1 MVPEKANRR
10 AGTNRLARVPS
21 TDSSNPPD
29 GRAARTS
36 SPCFLPSSLITAAPS
51 ADESLAR
58 NLARALEAQSERASL
73 LARTRARC
81 KVEVARRKLVE
92 RTLRDT
98 EERFRQLVEH
108 GDEVFWLVEPDL
120 RRILYVSPSYERI
133 WGRPFRRLYTQPED
147 WLDAIHEDDRQRVRE
162 AFAATAIK
170 GHGDEEYR
178 VVHPDGSVRWVHDR
192 RFPIR
197 DGRGAVCRIAGIAG
211 DITDRK
217 QLEEALTRQVQEQQ
231 AELAHLQRLGTMGE
245 IASLLAH
252 ELSQPLA
259 AITNYV
265 TGCVRQLRSRV
276 GRRDDLLEMMEEAA
290 AEALRGGEIIR
301 HLWDFVHKRTPERE
315 PADVNQLVRDV
326 TRLIGVEADQKGIA
340 IHLDLSVDL
349 PRVQVDRVQV
359 EQVLV
364 NLVRNGL
371 EAMHENDPEKA
382 SLTVRTTMVGPD
394 SVEISVRDHGGGL
407 PADLV
412 DAVFAPFVTTK
423 PNGLGMG
430 LSISRSIAEAHGGR
444 VWLTADSNGATTA
457 RFTLPVVAGGRSE

>member
-10 AGTNRLARVPS
+10 AGTNRLAQVRSV
-21 TDSSNPPD
+21 DSSNPPD

-36 SPCFLPSSLITAAPS
+36 SPCSLPSSLITAAPS

-81 KVEVARRKLVE
+81 KIEIARRKLVE

-98 EERFRQLVEH
+98 EEQFRQLVEY

-133 WGRPFRRLYTQPED
+133 WGRPFRRLYTHAED
-147 WLDAIHEDDRQRVRE
+147 WLDGIHEDDRQRVRE

-178 VVHPDGSVRWVHDR
+178 VVHPDGTVRWVHDR

-211 DITDRK
+211 DITERK

-364 NLVRNGL
+364 NLIRNGL
-371 EAMHENDPEKA
+371 EAMHESDPETA
-382 SLTVRTTMVGPD
+382 SLTVRTTMAGPD
-394 SVEISVRDHGGGL
+394 SVEISVRDHGEGL

>member
-1 MVPEKANRR
+1 LSRSRNRH
-10 AGTNRLARVPS
+10 AATNGLTQVRSV
-21 TDSSNPPD
+21 DSSDPPD

-36 SPCFLPSSLITAAPS
+36 LPSSLITAAPN
-51 ADESLAR
+51 ADDRLAR

-81 KVEVARRKLVE
+81 KIEIARRKLVE

-98 EERFRQLVEH
+98 EERFCQLVEY
-108 GDEVFWLVEPDL
+108 GDDVFWLAEPDL

-133 WGRPFRRLYTQPED
+133 WGRPFRRLYTHPED

-178 VVHPDGSVRWVHDR
+178 VVRPDGTVRWVHDR
-192 RFPIR
+192 RLPIR

-211 DITDRK
+211 DITERK
-217 QLEEALTRQVQEQQ
+217 QREEALTRQVREQQ
-231 AELAHLQRLGTMGE
+231 AQLAHAQRLGTMGE

-259 AITNYV
+259 AIANYV

-276 GRRDDLLEMMEEAA
+276 GRRADLLEMMEEAA

-326 TRLIGVEADQKGIA
+326 TRLIGVEADEKGIA

-349 PRVQVDRVQV
+349 PRVEVDRVQV

-364 NLVRNGL
+364 NLIRNGL
-371 EAMHENDPEKA
+371 EAMHESDPETA
-382 SLTVRTTMVGPD
+382 SLTVRTTMAGPD
-394 SVEISVRDHGGGL
+394 SPDSIEISVRDHGGGL

-457 RFTLPVVAGGRSE
+457 RFTLPVVAGDRSA